1 MQRNLLEPETA
12 AEAIVTAAEALETAD
27 EATATVGLSRLW
39 YIIGPWLAKLRKAQ
53 PSLPLYDVM
62 FASVVVRY
70 RGKNISVYKVQG
82 AMISKW
88 YMRDCL
94 YW

>member
-39 YIIGPWLAKLRKAQ
+39 YIIGPWLAK
-53 PSLPLYDVM
+53 PSLPLHDVM
-62 FASVVVRY
+62 FASR
-70 RGKNISVYKVQG
+70 
-82 AMISKW
+82 
-88 YMRDCL
+88 
-94 YW
+94 